1 MSTGAAVLRAPP
13 PSKRSRGL
21 DAAAAAAEAAELA
34 AAKRR
39 AALVRAL
46 TEMHA
51 CAPTRRLTTR
61 ATRARWACAR

>member
-1 MSTGAAVLRAPP
+1 VSTGAAVLRAPP

-46 TEMHA
+46 TETRD
-51 CAPTRRLTTR
+51 CTSTRRLTPR
-61 ATRARWACAR
+61 AARTRWACAR